1 VIQLRKK
8 HHIWSLIIIISLLLS
23 ACGGD
28 QVVYT
33 PAGKR
38 VIKMGYLPITHAAP
52 LLLQAEKT
60 YPDYQ
65 IELVK
70 FSSWPDLMDALNTG
84 RIDGAS
90 VLIQMAM
97 KAKERGID
105 LKAVA
110 LGHRDGNV
118 IITAPEIQKTSDLI
132 GKRFA
137 IPNKYSTHHVLLYQM
152 LKQANVPYQQV
163 EVVELPPPEMPSALA
178 EGRISGYVVA
188 EPFGALAVT
197 MGKGKVLYQ
206 SEEIWPNSI
215 DCGLVLRKAL
225 IDHDRELAKKFVQDY
240 IAAGKQAE
248 QHADFLH
255 KTLKKHLTVSDRVM
269 RLSLGW
275 ISYDHLTIEREH
287 YQLLAKYFLEMGLSK
302 RPPTYD
308 EFVDMSL
315 LNTNKGGETQ

>member
-1 VIQLRKK
+1 MRKK
-8 HHIWSLIIIISLLLS
+8 YRLWLLLVLIAALLS

-28 QVVYT
+28 QVTYT
-33 PAGKR
+33 QDGKR
-38 VIKMGYLPITHAAP
+38 VIKIGYLPITHAAP
-52 LLLQAEKT
+52 LLLQAEQT
-60 YPDYQ
+60 YNEYE

-70 FSSWPDLMDALNTG
+70 FSAWPDLMDALSTG

-118 IITAPEIQKTSDLI
+118 VITAPDIKQPADLI

-152 LKQANVPYQQV
+152 LKQANIPYEKV
-163 EVVELPPPEMPSALA
+163 NVVELPPPEMPSALA

-197 MGKGKVLYQ
+197 LGKGKVLYQ
-206 SEEIWPNSI
+206 SEEIWRDSI
-215 DCGLVLRKAL
+215 DCGLVLRKAF
-225 IDHDRELAKKFVQDY
+225 IDREPQLAKKFVQDY
-240 IAAGKQAE
+240 VAAGEKGE
-248 QHADFLH
+248 KDPKLLH
-255 KTLKKHLTVSDRVM
+255 NVLKKHLTVSDQVM
-269 RLSLGW
+269 RLSLEW
-275 ISYDHLTIEREH
+275 ISYDNLNIERNH
-287 YQLLAKYFLEMGLSK
+287 YNILAKNFLEMGLSK
-302 RPPTYD
+302 RPPTYE

-315 LNTNKGGETQ
+315 LNFTKKDEAK

>member
-1 VIQLRKK
+1 MRKK
-8 HHIWSLIIIISLLLS
+8 HHFWFLILVTSFLLS

-28 QVVYT
+28 QIVYT
-33 PAGKR
+33 QDGKR
-38 VIKMGYLPITHAAP
+38 VIRIGYLPITHAAP
-52 LLLQAEKT
+52 LLLQAEQN
-60 YPDYQ
+60 YSDYQ

-118 IITAPEIQKTSDLI
+118 VITAPEIKDPSDLI

-137 IPNKYSTHHVLLYQM
+137 IPNKYSTHHLLLYQM
-152 LKQANVPYQQV
+152 LKQANIPYGKV

-178 EGRISGYVVA
+178 EGQISGYVVA

-206 SEEIWPNSI
+206 SKEIWPDSI
-215 DCGLVLRKAL
+215 DCGLVLRKAFM
-225 IDHDRELAKKFVQDY
+225 DHDRKRAKKFVQDY
-240 IAAGKQAE
+240 VAAGEKGE
-248 QHADFLH
+248 QHAHFLQ
-255 KTLKKHLTVSDRVM
+255 KTLKKHLTVSDQVLRQ
-269 RLSLGW
+269 SLAW
-275 ISYDHLTIEREH
+275 ISYDQLQIEREH
-287 YQLLAKYFLEMGLSK
+287 YQLLVQNFLEMGLSK
-302 RPPTYD
+302 HPPTYE

-315 LNTNKGGETQ
+315 LNSNENGETK